1 MNSTP
6 EPSEQPVPKLTWSER
21 FKALLAEYGP
31 VLIVVWLGVFG
42 LVWAGFVLAIK
53 FGFGVES
60 ESGFWGVVV
69 SAYLATQLAKP
80 LRIAAT
86 LVITPAAATLLKRF
100 RKPASDVPGVV
111 PVSVPAPTGTPL
123 DETPSGQGR

>member
-6 EPSEQPVPKLTWSER
+6 EASEQPAEKPTWRER
-21 FKALLAEYGP
+21 FKILLAEYGP

-60 ESGFWGVVV
+60 ETGFWGVVV

-86 LVITPAAATLLKRF
+86 LVITPAAATLLRRF
-100 RKPASDVPGVV
+100 RKPASAVP
-111 PVSVPAPTGTPL
+111 SVAPAAAPAPSGTPL
-123 DETPSGQGR
+123 DETPSGRG

>member
-6 EPSEQPVPKLTWSER
+6 DANEEPAPKLTWSER
-21 FKALLAEYGP
+21 FKALLAEFGP

-60 ESGFWGVVV
+60 ESGFWGVVA

-86 LVITPAAATLLKRF
+86 LVITPAAAALLKRF
-100 RKPASDVPGVV
+100 RKPALDAPSAV
-111 PVSVPAPTGTPL
+111 PVGPPAPTGTSL
-123 DETPSGQGR
+123 DETPSGPS